1 MIQIFCSVREPIHFL
16 QRPSGEKLM
25 TSALFTSSDF
35 CTLFHGLGVD
45 CLELFGVD
53 ILDELLNLVDT
64 PRDAFLEV
72 SQTPSLFRG
81 SANRHKKIR
90 FK

>member
-1 MIQIFCSVREPIHFL
+1 
-16 QRPSGEKLM
+16 M
-25 TSALFTSSDF
+25 TSALFTSPSAF

-64 PRDAFLEV
+64 PRDVAFLEV

-81 SANRHKKIR
+81 SANRHKNIR

>member
-1 MIQIFCSVREPIHFL
+1 
-16 QRPSGEKLM
+16 M
-25 TSALFTSSDF
+25 TSGLSTSSDF
-35 CTLFHGLGVD
+35 CTFFHGLGVD

-64 PRDAFLEV
+64 PRDVAFLEV

-81 SANRHKKIR
+81 SANRQKNIR